1 MTDQMLGSSTAT
13 VATTQKT
20 DITPIRRQRTVH
32 DNILQNFV
40 LIWLDSKH
48 NELKNNCYS
57 SIRQLRDII
66 NITHIFYDI
75 DDCIDFLTEIEGRR
89 TFMIISSTLSQQ
101 LVPLIHDILQLH
113 SIYIFSYD
121 TKINDQRTK
130 KLSKVRGI
138 SRQILPI
145 CNSIKR
151 IARQCDPDP
160 ASVSFQLLND
170 VSTSNLH
177 QLEQSFMYSQLLK
190 EILLEI
196 DFDTEKAVKYMAACY
211 RAECSSNPD
220 SPKLSDNFEE
230 DYHRQTPIWWYT
242 SDSFIY
248 SVLNKAL
255 RTQEID
261 ILMWMGYFLGALHKN
276 IEELYL
282 EQMNDHQMKP
292 FTVYRG
298 QGFTKED
305 FEKMIRTKGGL
316 MSFNNFLSTST
327 DPDVAYFFADSISSV
342 PDLIQIIFEMTIDTS
357 VSLVPFAN
365 LENIGQ
371 FNEIEKEI
379 LFSMHTVFRIGDI
392 ERISDDNRR
401 WRVKLTLTSNTDKEL
416 VDVTNKIR
424 EETQGGSTGLFR
436 LGRFLIHFGKYDIAK
451 ELYETMLDLRSDD
464 ENSNIKIYGQLGLI
478 NEYQGKH
485 LDALGL
491 YEKVREID
499 EKLGSPDH
507 SETATLYNNIA
518 KLYDS
523 MGEYSNALLHYE
535 KALHFEQDQS
545 LPDQLKVALIYGNIG
560 VTYQN
565 MENGSK
571 AFENCE
577 KSLQISQKILPSCHP
592 ELARCYINIGLAS
605 QMMREYPMALSHY
618 EKALEI
624 CKRTLPQNHP
634 NLIHLYNNIGGV
646 YFEMQQHLKA
656 RLSHEK
662 ALEIAQICY
671 STNHPS
677 LATSYHNIGLIYNEM
692 GEYDKALEFHE
703 KALEIRRTIL
713 PSNHLD
719 LGLSYDSVGAT
730 YRLIGDYSKAVVCH
744 EKALEIGHQ
753 GTPPNDLLISNCHMN
768 IGDAYLAMADYS
780 KALSSH
786 EKALEIRQNIL
797 PMDHPKLGLSYNNL
811 GCAYYNMKDYSR
823 ALSCFTQAFEIYQ
836 KTLSP
841 DHPHL
846 TQYYNNVGIL
856 YTVTGQNAK
865 ALSYLEKALESRQRT
880 LHPNH
885 PELANAYDHIGVLC
899 ASIGDHSKAQLY
911 HKKALEISEIILSPN
926 HAKLAYL
933 CNSIGLAYENMG
945 DHSTALCF
953 FQRAVNIGQQS
964 LPLEH
969 PNLQAYME
977 NLEIL
982 RKHVSNPS

>member
-1 MTDQMLGSSTAT
+1 MPGSSTAT
-13 VATTQKT
+13 VAITEKI
-20 DITPIRRQRTVH
+20 DIAPIRWQRAV
-32 DNILQNFV
+32 DDSILQNFV
-40 LIWLDSKH
+40 VIWLDSKN
-48 NELKNNCYS
+48 NELKNNCHS
-57 SIRQLRDII
+57 SIRQLQDIV
-66 NITHIFYDI
+66 NSTHLFNDV
-75 DDCIDFLTEIEGRR
+75 DDCIDVLTEIEGRR
-89 TFMIISSTLSQQ
+89 TFMIISNTLSQQ
-101 LVPLIHDILQLH
+101 LIPLIHDIPQLH

-121 TKINDQRTK
+121 TKIDDQRTME
-130 KLSKVRGI
+130 LSKVRGI
-138 SRQILPI
+138 ATQILPI
-145 CNSIKR
+145 YNSIKR
-151 IARQCDPDP
+151 VARKCDPNP
-160 ASVSFQLLND
+160 ASVSFPSLDD

-196 DFDTEKAVKYMAACY
+196 DFDTKKAVKYMAAWY
-211 RAECSSNPD
+211 HAECSSNPD

-248 SVLNKAL
+248 FVLNKAL
-255 RTQEID
+255 RTQEMD
-261 ILMWMGYFLGALHKN
+261 ILMWMGYFLRALHKN
-276 IEELYL
+276 IEQLHL

-298 QGFTKED
+298 QGFMKED

-327 DPDVAYFFADSISSV
+327 DPDVARFFADTTSSV

-357 VSLVPFAN
+357 VSSVPFAN

-371 FNEIEKEI
+371 FNETEKEI

-392 ERISDDNRR
+392 ESISDDSRC
-401 WRVKLTLTSNTDKEL
+401 WRVKLTLASNTDKEL

-436 LGRFLIHFGKYDIAK
+436 LGRFLINFGKYDIAK
-451 ELYETMLDLRSDD
+451 GLYETMLDLRPNDD
-464 ENSNIKIYGQLGLI
+464 NSNVKIYGQLGLI
-478 NEYQGKH
+478 NEYQGKN
-485 LDALGL
+485 LDALAL
-491 YEKVREID
+491 YEKIREID
-499 EKLGSPDH
+499 ERLGSPDH
-507 SETATLYNNIA
+507 SETATLYNNIG
-518 KLYDS
+518 KLYNS
-523 MGEYSNALLHYE
+523 MSEYSNALLHYE

-545 LPDQLKVALIYGNIG
+545 LPDQLKMAFIYGNIG
-560 VTYQN
+560 VTYEN

-592 ELARCYINIGLAS
+592 ELARCHINIGLAS

-624 CKRTLPQNHP
+624 CKRTLPPNHP
-634 NLIHLYNNIGGV
+634 NLIPLYNNIGGV
-646 YFEMQQHLKA
+646 YFEMHQHSEA

-662 ALEIAQICY
+662 ALEIARICY

-692 GEYDKALEFHE
+692 GEYYKALEFHE
-703 KALEIRRTIL
+703 QALEIRRIIL
-713 PSNHLD
+713 PSNHSD
-719 LGLSYDSVGAT
+719 LGFSYDSVGAT
-730 YRLIGDYSKAVVCH
+730 YRLIGEYSKAVTCH

-753 GTPPNDLLISNCHMN
+753 GTPPNDLFIANCYMN
-768 IGDAYLAMADYS
+768 IGDAYVAMADCS

-797 PMDHPKLGLSYNNL
+797 PADHPKLGLSYNNL
-811 GCAYYNMKDYSR
+811 GCVYYNMKDHSR

-856 YTVTGQNAK
+856 YNVTGQNAK
-865 ALSYLEKALESRQRT
+865 ALLYLEKALESRQRT
-880 LHPNH
+880 LDPNH
-885 PELANAYDHIGVLC
+885 PELANSYHHIGVLY

-911 HKKALEISEIILSPN
+911 HKKALEISQIILPPN
-926 HAKLAYL
+926 HDKLAYL

-945 DHSTALCF
+945 DHSAALSV
-953 FQRAVNIGQQS
+953 FQRAVDIGQQS
-964 LPLEH
+964 LPSEH
-969 PNLQAYME
+969 PNLQAYEE
-977 NLEIL
+977 NLKIL
-982 RKHVSNPS
+982 QKRANNAS